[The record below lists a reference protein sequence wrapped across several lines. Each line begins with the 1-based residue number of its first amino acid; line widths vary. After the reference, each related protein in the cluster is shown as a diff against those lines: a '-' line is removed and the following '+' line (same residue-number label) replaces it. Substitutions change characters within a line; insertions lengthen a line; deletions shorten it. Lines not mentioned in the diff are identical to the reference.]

1 MFEFLKRL
9 PRSEIVGAVLSP
21 NDPGISRGEML
32 RRKYSAEIAS
42 ANAVALCPPASNARI
57 AECENSVAPIRMP
70 AELRE
75 FLAVC
80 DGECT
85 FGAVLP
91 NIQFFGVSAIIE
103 SRTMLRKMM
112 EEEMLPDDFE
122 HDLPFGRDMRTRL
135 LVVNCTGDVG
145 AGVVLI
151 LGLQVLRH
159 VDELDVRCFAEGGE
173 DGGGEL
179 DPGVSFARAE
189 VEEAAGARSLG
200 EVERHA
206 DGVLHIEEVAHLFA
220 VFVVRAVGFEE
231 LDFAGGEDLAEVQV
245 SKGYVSVLNGPGG
258 LGGAV
263 NLVTRKPSRDFEA
276 EVVAAVASD

>member
-112 EEEMLPDDFE
+112 EEEMLPDDLE

-145 AGVVLI
+145 AGVVRLI
-151 LGLQVLRH
+151 DM
-159 VDELDVRCFAEGGE
+159 DELSATI
-173 DGGGEL
+173 
-179 DPGVSFARAE
+179 VS
-189 VEEAAGARSLG
+189 RSLVNFYKRVAEMVDFNLRGRAKCAGDFRRLSSVELGIMKSIEG
-200 EVERHA
+200 E
-206 DGVLHIEEVAHLFA
+206 
-220 VFVVRAVGFEE
+220 
-231 LDFAGGEDLAEVQV
+231 
-245 SKGYVSVLNGPGG
+245 Y
-258 LGGAV
+258 
-263 NLVTRKPSRDFEA
+263 
-276 EVVAAVASD
+276 AALLTSDAATASFGQHFDTM